1 MMYKILNIILMSILC
16 FILFVMGFIL
26 GYSIHNI
33 QYTNHHQN
41 KCHDT
46 KSVETIDMDDLI

>member
-16 FILFVMGFIL
+16 CIFFVMGFIL
-26 GYSIHNI
+26 SYGIHNI

-46 KSVETIDMDDLI
+46 KSVETIDMDDVI

>member
-46 KSVETIDMDDLI
+46 KSVETIDMDDVI